1 MPGVFISYRREDSAA
16 YAGRLY
22 DHLAARFGADRV
34 FMDIDTIR
42 PGDDFVKVIS
52 DKVAACEVLIAVIG
66 KRWLTTPDPRGR
78 RRLEDPNDYVRLEI
92 VSELQRNARVIPAL
106 VDGAQMPPAGR
117 APARSRA
124 VIAPQCHRGHQ
135 YVTPPTVERLI
146 QTLEESIKPG
156 PQSSYRAAKIR
167 QPAEN
172 QRPPRQEH
180 IERQNTPESSAPATP
195 ALPIAAAAMAFF
207 VLHILLSSPIR
218 REQGYVIL
226 EAILQSAA
234 LYGIFKIPALGLSR
248 SNKTSLMLSG
258 CWLATAIALAIARP
272 ITANLGSPDVYT
284 NLVVGAIQIALQVGA
299 ALLYGFLARQVQ
311 PGIPFRAVTIIA
323 RIWGIAALVLWIA
336 STPYGPPLLLAHL
349 NQALI
354 GGCILWI
361 LRQRST

>member
-42 PGDDFVKVIS
+42 PGDDFVKVFS

-66 KRWLTTPDPRGR
+66 KRWLTAPDPRGR

-92 VSELQRNARVIPAL
+92 VSALQRNVRVIPAL
-106 VDGAQMPPAGR
+106 VDGAQMPPPGEL
-117 APARSRA
+117 PPDLVPLSRRNA
-124 VIAPQCHRGHQ
+124 IE
-135 YVTPPTVERLI
+135 VTNTLFRQTVERLI
-146 QTLEESIKPG
+146 QTIEESIKPG

-167 QPAEN
+167 QPAES
-172 QRPPRQEH
+172 QRPLRQEH

-234 LYGIFKIPALGLSR
+234 LYGIFKIPALGPSR
-248 SNKTSLMLSG
+248 SNKTSLTLSS

-272 ITANLGSPDVYT
+272 ITANLRSTDVYS

-299 ALLYGFLARQVQ
+299 ALLFGFLARHVQ
-311 PGIPFRAVTIIA
+311 PGIPFRAVTIVA

-336 STPYGPPLLLAHL
+336 ATPYGPPLLLAHL
-349 NQALI
+349 NQALV
-354 GGCILWI
+354 GGSILWL
-361 LRQRST
+361 LRQRSI